1 MSKCRIHGSVCNNEF
16 LDRGG
21 DCIRTR
27 SRKYEGPFKECLY
40 EELSILDKQL
50 RASEAENRWIP
61 VSEEPKEEGKY
72 VVVIQDYC
80 KETHPD
86 YSWQAA
92 KWVDGQWRELNLN
105 TLPFHVVCYRPIIL
119 PEQESKE

>member
-50 RASEAENRWIP
+50 RGTEAENRWIL
-61 VSEEPKEEGKY
+61 VSERLPETDGEYLVCDAGCRTQPLY
-72 VVVIQDYC
+72 VVSWFDTGRGSFNYTSA
-80 KETHPD
+80 TH
-86 YSWQAA
+86 W
-92 KWVDGQWRELNLN
+92 K
-105 TLPFHVVCYRPIIL
+105 PIIL
-119 PEQESKE
+119 PEE